1 MTGVFKHVQG
11 FFLVAALVL
20 SCAFLERAE
29 AQVGPTAAQ
38 PSTVDLGLRAVL
50 DSVTAR
56 HPTVLAA
63 RARAKGAAGARLT
76 AGSFANPTFSY
87 QVENAPVLGAQR
99 PQGLDRETMEMVTL
113 PLEPLYQRGPRTKQA
128 DAQLRGALAEAD
140 AITQT
145 MLLDAARAFYRV
157 AQAQVRFA
165 LTREVANWLD
175 TVVAYNRTRVEEGV
189 AAEADLIRVQ
199 LERDRIV
206 ADATTRQAELVR
218 AQAELGAFT
227 GTTEIFSTAPVIFE
241 TGVLPLPP
249 EFAVGAT
256 VGSPTT
262 SHGQSLLLARPDV
275 RAARER
281 TIAAGAAVATE
292 RSMLF
297 REIGAT
303 LGTKQMLG
311 TTSLIAGFSVP
322 IPAFDRNRGEV
333 ARASAERDAAM
344 LDLEASTRT
353 ARAQLAGAIAAAQ
366 LLTERASVLSATT
379 DTGFLA
385 RAEQAKRISLGAY
398 REGAVPLL
406 QVIDAVR
413 AWSDA
418 RMTYFDLLFA
428 QHQSVLDL
436 LYASGSDIRAGA
448 TQSR

>member
-1 MTGVFKHVQG
+1 
-11 FFLVAALVL
+11 
-20 SCAFLERAE
+20 
-29 AQVGPTAAQ
+29 
-38 PSTVDLGLRAVL
+38 
-50 DSVTAR
+50 
-56 HPTVLAA
+56 
-63 RARAKGAAGARLT
+63 
-76 AGSFANPTFSY
+76 
-87 QVENAPVLGAQR
+87 
-99 PQGLDRETMEMVTL
+99 
-113 PLEPLYQRGPRTKQA
+113 
-128 DAQLRGALAEAD
+128 
-140 AITQT
+140 
-145 MLLDAARAFYRV
+145 
-157 AQAQVRFA
+157 
-165 LTREVANWLD
+165 
-175 TVVAYNRTRVEEGV
+175 
-189 AAEADLIRVQ
+189 
-199 LERDRIV
+199 
-206 ADATTRQAELVR
+206 
-218 AQAELGAFT
+218 
-227 GTTEIFSTAPVIFE
+227 
-241 TGVLPLPP
+241 
-249 EFAVGAT
+249 
-256 VGSPTT
+256 
-262 SHGQSLLLARPDV
+262 
-275 RAARER
+275 
-281 TIAAGAAVATE
+281 
-292 RSMLF
+292 
-297 REIGAT
+297 
-303 LGTKQMLG
+303 MLG